1 MGAEAAQGMG
11 VRVERSAAVNAEAG
25 TEFAGDVDTNSRG
38 EHSDHTVARRAEPSA
53 AKDVMALAKPG
64 ITLMC
69 VLMSAGGIALAEH
82 SLSLMR
88 VLAILAASALCVAA
102 ANALNMYLERDSD
115 RFMARTRNR
124 PLPAGR
130 MEARTVLIGGC
141 VAGMI
146 SVVLLWVTANALTAA
161 VGAAALLSYVL
172 LYTPLKRRSSAALI
186 VGAFPGAAPPLLGWT
201 AATGRID
208 AVGAMLFLILLLW
221 QIPHFIAIA
230 IYRKAEYERA
240 GIKVLTAV
248 RGEDNAKLQAVA
260 YSAALVVASLFLV
273 PLRVAG
279 YGYFV
284 IASAL
289 GAAFF
294 VFCLWGFERNSG
306 KVWAR
311 QFFLS
316 TLVYLPALVGALVL
330 DVALLQR
337 L

>member
-1 MGAEAAQGMG
+1 MSGGAEAVGK
-11 VRVERSAAVNAEAG
+11 RAAPG
-25 TEFAGDVDTNSRG
+25 LG
-38 EHSDHTVARRAEPSA
+38 SDIMT
-53 AKDVMALAKPG
+53 LAKPG
-64 ITLMC
+64 ITFMC
-69 VLMSAGGIALAEH
+69 VLMSAGAIALAEH
-82 SLSLMR
+82 SLSFAR

-130 MEARTVLIGGC
+130 MRPIVVLVGGSI
-141 VAGMI
+141 AGAI
-146 SVVLLWVTANALTAA
+146 SVVLLWISANPLTAG

-208 AVGAMLFLILLLW
+208 AVGLMLFLILLLW

-240 GIKVLTAV
+240 GIKVLTSV
-248 RGEDNAKLQAVA
+248 RGDDNAKAQAVA
-260 YSAALVVASLFLV
+260 YSAAMVGASLFLV
-273 PLRVAG
+273 PLGVAG

-284 IASAL
+284 IATAL
-289 GAAFF
+289 GVAFF
-294 VFCLWGFERNSG
+294 VFCVWGFEQSSG

-311 QFFLS
+311 RFFLS
-316 TLVYLPALVGALVL
+316 TLAYLPALIGALVL
-330 DVALLQR
+330 DVALLQS